1 MLDTAAVDTLSWVL
15 LAGAGVAA
23 LANWWSRVAD
33 SRRVEYVSKPATM
46 LALVGVALALDPLH
60 ADQRAW
66 FVAGLVLSLA
76 GDVFLMLPADRF
88 VAGLGSFL
96 LAHVAYVV
104 GVNLHPGSAVAL
116 VVAAVVVAL
125 VAVGVGIRIV
135 RGAAAAGG
143 GRLAGPVVAY
153 MVVISAMVVSAVA
166 AGPWIAGAGAALF
179 FASDGLIAWNRFV
192 APIRWAPVAIMVTYH
207 LGQAGLVLS
216 LAP

>member
-1 MLDTAAVDTLSWVL
+1 MLDTAAVNTLSWVL

-23 LANWWSRVAD
+23 VANWWSRLAG

-104 GVNLHPGSAVAL
+104 GINLHPGSAVAL

-153 MVVISAMVVSAVA
+153 MAVISAMVVSAVA
-166 AGPWIAGAGAALF
+166 AGPWIAGAGAVLF

-192 APIRWAPVAIMVTYH
+192 TPIRWAPVAIMVTYH

>member
-1 MLDTAAVDTLSWVL
+1 MLDTAAVNTLSWVL

-104 GVNLHPGSAVAL
+104 GLNLHPGSATALLVAS
-116 VVAAVVVAL
+116 VVVAL

-153 MVVISAMVVSAVA
+153 MAVISAMVVSAVA
-166 AGPWIAGAGAALF
+166 AGPWIAGAGAVLF

-192 APIRWAPVAIMVTYH
+192 TPIRWAPVAIMVTYH

>member
-1 MLDTAAVDTLSWVL
+1 VLDTAAVNTLSWVL

-23 LANWWSRVAD
+23 VANWWSRLVG

-104 GVNLHPGSAVAL
+104 GLNLHPGSATALLVAS
-116 VVAAVVVAL
+116 VVVAL

-153 MVVISAMVVSAVA
+153 MAVISAMVVSAVA
-166 AGPWIAGAGAALF
+166 AGPWIAGAGAVLF

-192 APIRWAPVAIMVTYH
+192 TPIRWAPVAIMVTYH